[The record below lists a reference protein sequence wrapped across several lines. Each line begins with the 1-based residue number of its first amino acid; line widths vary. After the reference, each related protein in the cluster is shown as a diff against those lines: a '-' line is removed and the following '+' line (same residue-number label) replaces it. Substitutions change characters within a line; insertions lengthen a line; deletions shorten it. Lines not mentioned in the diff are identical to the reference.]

1 MLRLKACPRCGGDMH
16 DNRDEYGIY
25 AECLQCGYMRDL
37 EDAKRLSRLLEFASA
52 ERDGGDGKKSAA

>member
-1 MLRLKACPRCGGDMH
+1 MLRLKACPRCRGDMH

-37 EDAKRLSRLLEFASA
+37 EDAKRLSRLLEFASS
-52 ERDGGDGKKSAA
+52 ERGGNGKKSAA